1 MSGSPA
7 AIRALTA
14 LLEQRTDQRIADT
27 RQWRIG
33 TALTAVLRKH
43 DMQNLDQLALAL
55 DKPGTTPLA
64 TEIVEALVN
73 NETYFFR
80 DRAVFDMIAKEILPE
95 LARRRE
101 GAKRLAIWSAGCS
114 TGQETLSLAMIF
126 AEQKARWQGW
136 TIDILGTDV
145 SPRAIAIA
153 RKAVYP
159 QFQIQRGL
167 GITQMLASFD
177 ETEDGW
183 AVRPELRRMVRYTVH
198 NILDQRPVHY
208 PFDLILCRN
217 VLLYFDRD
225 TRARAFDRL
234 AEALAP
240 GGNLLLG
247 GGETA
252 VGQNERLAPVKG
264 RPGFFSHPEPAQN
277 CRNLP

>member
-1 MSGSPA
+1 MNGSPT

-14 LLEQRTDQRIADT
+14 LLEQRTGQKIADT
-27 RQWRIG
+27 RRWRIG
-33 TALTAVLRKH
+33 TALTGVIRKH
-43 DMQNLDQLALAL
+43 DMQSLDQLAMALAR
-55 DKPGTTPLA
+55 PGSTALA
-64 TEIVEALVN
+64 TEVVEALVN

-80 DRAVFDMIAKEILPE
+80 DRAVFDTISKEILPE

-101 GAKRLAIWSAGCS
+101 GTRRLTIWSAGCS

-126 AEQKARWQGW
+126 AEQQARWQGW

-177 ETEDGW
+177 EVEDGW
-183 AVRPELRRMVRYTVH
+183 MVRPELRRMVSYAVH
-198 NILDQRPVHY
+198 NILDPRPTHTQ
-208 PFDLILCRN
+208 FDLILCRN

-225 TRARAFDRL
+225 TRNRAFDRL

-240 GGNLLLG
+240 DGSVLLG
-247 GGETA
+247 GGETV
-252 VGQNERLAPVKG
+252 VGQNGHLVPCKG
-264 RPGFFSHPEPAQN
+264 QPGFL
-277 CRNLP
+277 NLPETA